1 MNARKFY
8 SNDEKQILINKFIAS
23 GKSKNSWC
31 KENNISLTTFHKWLK
46 KINIPN
52 VEEAKMKF
60 IQIKPSKVEDLDLNQ
75 KCEDVFNSSL
85 VLEIGKCKLSIPQ
98 NINISH
104 LDSVL
109 KVVIKLDL

>member
-46 KINIPN
+46 KI
-52 VEEAKMKF
+52 KKR
-60 IQIKPSKVEDLDLNQ
+60 
-75 KCEDVFNSSL
+75 
-85 VLEIGKCKLSIPQ
+85 
-98 NINISH
+98 
-104 LDSVL
+104 
-109 KVVIKLDL
+109 